1 MYSLGEMQK
10 PVPVGAD
17 YLASCLVA
25 RLRSTDVPTDLHRG
39 CTVTLFLGDVEGL
52 AELSET
58 QPDEAADA
66 IARLDCVVSEAVA
79 AHGGVQQVV
88 QGVRGNFLATFA
100 RASDATACALDLQ
113 LAPIVPVRFRIALH
127 TGEVQISNDDVN
139 NVVFMMVQA
148 AGLLDL
154 ACGGQTVLSSITG
167 DLVVDGLPADT
178 WLVDLGSHLL
188 RDLARPVR
196 VMQLCHRN
204 LRRNLHELGIRTV
217 PGGPSLPV
225 PLTTFVGRA
234 AQIKELQ
241 ELLTEKRLLTLVGPG
256 GVGKT
261 RLALQVVARVADEF
275 SGELSYFDLA
285 PDTDHDIFP
294 ITVLDNLRRCIGDR
308 RMLMVLDNCEY
319 LLDVCANVMTTLLGA
334 CPSLTILATSREP
347 IGVAGEVIWRV
358 SMLSPADEAVELFTE
373 RAALVQPGFSVTDG
387 NRQIVTEICQRLDGM
402 PLAIE
407 LAAARIRT
415 LSLTEIADG
424 LDDRFRLLTGGAR
437 TAVRRQQT
445 LRASMDWSYALLT
458 ESERALFRRLS
469 AISGTFDLK
478 VAYAVGHDDL
488 EEPDQVFDRL
498 TMLIDK
504 SLVIVEGRQGGS
516 RYRLLETVRQYA
528 MKKLEESNEVDLV
541 LARHRDHYMAL
552 GALLDTPGDIDH
564 EQLVE
569 QVETELD
576 NLRSAFAWSRETGD
590 IAGALQLASSLQPI
604 WFGRGHMYEGLAWF
618 DSIFEHKNIEHL
630 VAPKEVLA
638 RAVANKVMLHAILA
652 SSPPDGSDLV
662 TQAQQALTMAREIG
676 DSAVLARALTA
687 CGFSSG
693 YDTEVARPYFAEA
706 VELARTQGDKWTL
719 SQIRLWGVVGFCVS
733 GDPVALRAAAEAAD
747 DLAQE
752 IGDRFVSLQCR
763 LLLSIAQLWQ
773 GDMDGAIV
781 RSGEV
786 VAGAEAAHD
795 TVTRTFGLYVQTR
808 ALVHRD
814 VSAALV
820 TAGLVVEAA
829 AELSGV
835 YQGIGYAAMVFAA
848 LAMGDVAAAVEAS
861 EACRPHLGA
870 DHGLVAIHLELMAA
884 VALARGD
891 VIVARRLADNSV
903 SATTGWHQMAA
914 LTTRARIA
922 MAQGEP
928 ELARADIHA
937 ALACGADIQASL
949 GISDSMELL
958 AELISQGDNHR
969 QAGRLFGAASAQRE
983 KTGEVR
989 FKVWD
994 AGYESAVA
1002 VLRGAMGCKD
1012 FDSAW
1017 AEGAAMPI
1025 DDAIT
1030 YAQRGR
1036 GNRKRPTT
1044 GWESLTPAE
1053 HNVIRLV
1060 SEGLDTKDIAARLF
1074 VSVRTVH
1081 THLTRI
1087 YSKLGLTSRVQLVQE
1102 AARHN

>member
-17 YLASCLVA
+17 YLASSLVA

-39 CTVTLFLGDVEGL
+39 CTVTLLLVDVEGL
-52 AELSET
+52 TELSET
-58 QPDEAADA
+58 QPDEAADVMT
-66 IARLDCVVSEAVA
+66 RLDCAVSEAVA

-88 QGVRGNFLATFA
+88 QGARGNFLAAFA
-100 RASDATACALDLQ
+100 RASDAAACAVDLQ
-113 LAPIVPVRFRIALH
+113 LAPLVPVRLRIALH
-127 TGEVQISNDDVN
+127 TGEVQISNDDAN
-139 NVVFMMVQA
+139 NVVLTMVQA

-154 ACGGQTVLSSITG
+154 AYGGQTVLSSTTG
-167 DLVVDGLPADT
+167 DLVIDGLPADT

-188 RDLARPVR
+188 RDLARPIR

-204 LRRNLHELGIRTV
+204 LRRNLPELSTRTV
-217 PGGPSLPV
+217 LGGQSLPT
-225 PLTTFVGRA
+225 PLTTFVGRT
-234 AQIKELQ
+234 AQIKEVQ
-241 ELLTEKRLLTLVGPG
+241 ELLTEKRLLTLVGAG

-261 RLALQVVARVADEF
+261 RLALQVVDRVADEF
-275 SGELSYFDLA
+275 GGELSYFDLA
-285 PDTDHDIFP
+285 PVTDHDIAP
-294 ITVLDNLRRCIGDR
+294 IAVVDDLRRCVGDR
-308 RMLMVLDNCEY
+308 RMLVVLDNCEH
-319 LLDVCANVMTTLLGA
+319 LLEVCAEVMTTLLGA

-347 IGVAGEVIWRV
+347 IGVAGEVTWRV
-358 SMLSPADEAVELFTE
+358 SMLSPADEAVELFTD
-373 RAALVQPGFSVTDG
+373 RAALVQPGFSITDD
-387 NRQIVTEICQRLDGM
+387 NRQIVTKICQRLDGM

-458 ESERALFRRLS
+458 ESERVLFRRLS
-469 AISGTFDLK
+469 VISGTFDLT
-478 VAYAVGHDDL
+478 VAHAVGHDDL
-488 EEPDQVFDRL
+488 DEPDQVFDRL
-498 TMLIDK
+498 TLLIDK
-504 SLVIVEGRQGGS
+504 SLVTVEGRQGSS
-516 RYRLLETVRQYA
+516 RYRLLETARQYA
-528 MKKLEESNEVDLV
+528 MEKLQESNEVDLV
-541 LARHRDHYMAL
+541 RTRHRDHYMAL
-552 GALLDTPGDIDH
+552 GALLDAPGDTDH

-618 DSIFEHKNIEHL
+618 DSILEHKNVDRL
-630 VAPKEVLA
+630 AAPKEVLA
-638 RAVANKVMLHAILA
+638 RAVANKVVLHAMLA
-652 SSPPDGSDLV
+652 SSPADGGDIVAL
-662 TQAQQALTMAREIG
+662 AQQALTMARKIG
-676 DSAVLARALTA
+676 DPAVLARVLTA
-687 CGFSSG
+687 CGFSGG
-693 YDTEVARPYFAEA
+693 YDAEVARPYFAEA
-706 VELARTQGDKWTL
+706 VELARTHEDKWTL
-719 SQIRLWGVVGFCVS
+719 SQIQLWGVVGFCVS

-752 IGDRFVSLQCR
+752 IGDRFVSRQCR

-773 GDMDGAIV
+773 GDVDGAIA

-786 VAGAEAAHD
+786 AAGAEAAND
-795 TVTRTFGLYVQTR
+795 AVTRALGLYAQTR

-814 VSAALV
+814 VSVALA
-820 TAGLVVEAA
+820 TAGMAVEAA
-829 AELSGV
+829 AELSGI
-835 YQGIGYAAMVFAA
+835 YRGIGYAAMVFAA
-848 LAMGDVAAAVEAS
+848 LAMGDVAAAGEAS

-870 DHGLVAIHLELMAA
+870 DHGLAAIHLELMAA

-891 VIVARRLADNSV
+891 VITARRLADEGV
-903 SATTGWHQMAA
+903 AATAGWHQMAA
-914 LTTRARIA
+914 LTTRARVAI
-922 MAQGEP
+922 AQGEP

-958 AELISQGDNHR
+958 AELISKGGNHR
-969 QAGRLFGAASAQRE
+969 QAGRLFGAASALRE
-983 KTGEVR
+983 KIGEVR

-994 AGYESAVA
+994 AGYEAAVA
-1002 VLRGAMGCKD
+1002 ALRGAMGRKD

-1017 AEGAAMPI
+1017 AEGAAMSLE
-1025 DDAIT
+1025 DAIT

-1036 GNRKRPTT
+1036 GNRKRPAT

-1053 HNVIRLV
+1053 HNVVRLV
-1060 SEGLDTKDIAARLF
+1060 SEGLDTKDIASRLF